1 MTKQPEAREPD
12 QPLALSSSA
21 VLGVTAGDDEPYGDA
36 YPGERGN
43 TRTPKFGEWLR
54 GVWASASNPT
64 RDGMYVRTIRRTGRA
79 TNPGTWYELT
89 DGKGKFW
96 QYQAKDTVF
105 VTPNE

>member
-1 MTKQPEAREPD
+1 MTKQAD
-12 QPLALSSSA
+12 TTGAGAVGSPLDGGVRRLA
-21 VLGVTAGDDEPYGDA
+21 VMGEPYGDA

-43 TRTPKFGEWLR
+43 TRAPKFGEWLR
-54 GVWASASNPT
+54 GVWATARNPH

-105 VTPNE
+105 VTPNA